1 MSEKVDMKEGRSLI
15 ILDEIQDCTNAYSAL
30 KPLSFDKRFDVIAL
44 GSFLGVNLDD
54 DDERIS
60 PLGYVDIIRMHP
72 MDFEEY
78 LWAMGIKKELISEV
92 SDNIRSETEVQEYFN
107 RAMIEHY
114 RRFLVI
120 GGMPEAVRTY
130 AETQDYVKVSAVLDN
145 IITVLK
151 KDTGRYSRKAGRAK
165 INSCLDSIPEQL
177 SRENKRFLYRDVEK
191 KKNTGR
197 RVYGNSIEWLNDSG
211 LAIGCKNLSEPMMP
225 LSERA
230 SEDSF
235 KLYLADTGILVHLMK
250 DLDPS
255 SVALN
260 DPFVNHGAIMENA
273 VLSDLVKNGYTPYY
287 YAKKNS
293 TLEINFVVDMKGKVA
308 LIEVKSGQN
317 KRAKSLKTMMSERR
331 SDRIGLKVIEGNV
344 LHEDNGIVHIPLYA
358 MSMIEPKKV
367 DNIPPAT
374 DADEINARFD
384 EYMNHRHE
392 TGE

>member
-1 MSEKVDMKEGRSLI
+1 M
-15 ILDEIQDCTNAYSAL
+15 
-30 KPLSFDKRFDVIAL
+30 

-92 SDNIRSETEVQEYFN
+92 SDNICSETEVQEYFN

-145 IITVLK
+145 IITVMK

-165 INSCLDSIPEQL
+165 INSCLDSIPKQL

-197 RVYGNSIEWLNDSG
+197 RVYGNSIEWLIDS
-211 LAIGCKNLSEPMMP
+211 
-225 LSERA
+225 
-230 SEDSF
+230 DS
-235 KLYLADTGILVHLMK
+235 
-250 DLDPS
+250 P
-255 SVALN
+255 
-260 DPFVNHGAIMENA
+260 
-273 VLSDLVKNGYTPYY
+273 
-287 YAKKNS
+287 
-293 TLEINFVVDMKGKVA
+293 
-308 LIEVKSGQN
+308 
-317 KRAKSLKTMMSERR
+317 
-331 SDRIGLKVIEGNV
+331 
-344 LHEDNGIVHIPLYA
+344 
-358 MSMIEPKKV
+358 
-367 DNIPPAT
+367 
-374 DADEINARFD
+374 
-384 EYMNHRHE
+384 
-392 TGE
+392 